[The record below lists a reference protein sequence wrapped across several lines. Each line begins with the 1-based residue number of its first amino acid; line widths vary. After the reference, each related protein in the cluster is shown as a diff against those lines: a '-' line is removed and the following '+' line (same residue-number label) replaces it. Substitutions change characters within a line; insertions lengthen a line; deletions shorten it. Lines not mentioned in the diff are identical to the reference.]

1 MLRRL
6 RGFVLRRAYSRG
18 AAIAAGLALVAP
30 AGALW
35 LFDFV
40 WESGWT
46 DGLALVLGA
55 TGLAFV
61 LAGIQGRK
69 ADWVE

>member
-6 RGFVLRRAYSRG
+6 RGLVLRRAYSRR
-18 AAIAAGLALVAP
+18 AAIAAGLALLAP

-35 LFDFV
+35 LFDFT
-40 WESGWT
+40 WESGLT
-46 DGLALVLGA
+46 DGLALALGA
-55 TGLAFV
+55 TGFAFV
-61 LAGIQGRK
+61 VAGIQGRK

>member
-6 RGFVLRRAYSRG
+6 RGLVLRRAYSRR

-35 LFDFV
+35 LFDFT
-40 WESGWT
+40 WESGLT

-55 TGLAFV
+55 TGFAFV
-61 LAGIQGRK
+61 VAGIQGRK

>member
-6 RGFVLRRAYSRG
+6 RGFVLRRAYSRR

-35 LFDFV
+35 LFDFA
-40 WESGWT
+40 WESGLT

-55 TGLAFV
+55 TGFAFV
-61 LAGIQGRK
+61 VAGIQGRT

>member
-6 RGFVLRRAYSRG
+6 RGFVLRRAYSRR

-35 LFDFV
+35 LLDFA
-40 WESGWT
+40 WESGLT
-46 DGLALVLGA
+46 DGFALILGA
-55 TGLAFV
+55 TGVAFV
-61 LAGIQGRK
+61 IAGIQGRS